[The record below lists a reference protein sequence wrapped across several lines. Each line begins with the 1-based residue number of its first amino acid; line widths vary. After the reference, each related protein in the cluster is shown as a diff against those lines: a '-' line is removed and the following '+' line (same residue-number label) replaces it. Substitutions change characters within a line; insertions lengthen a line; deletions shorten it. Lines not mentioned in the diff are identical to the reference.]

1 MKRGGMASAR
11 AAALSLP
18 ILLAG
23 ASVLH
28 AAEGGWLEGLPRI
41 LTGLDREQALV
52 AVRGLVAV
60 TVLSVVPSI
69 LLLATSYPRILIVL
83 SFLRRA
89 LGTQDLPSQG
99 ILAGLSL
106 ILTGIVMMPVWM
118 RVYTEAYLPL
128 ERGQIQT
135 VDEAIAK
142 ASVPLKEFMSSHT
155 LESDLRLMV
164 ELSTPDGKAS
174 PSQDSA
180 STTSSGPRTTEPA
193 TVEDLSF
200 FVVLPAFVLS
210 ELKTAFQIGFLLYLP
225 FLVIDLAVSAVLV
238 SMGMFLLPPAMV
250 SLPIKILVFV
260 LADGWDLV
268 VAQLIEGFR
277 SAL

>member
-1 MKRGGMASAR
+1 
-11 AAALSLP
+11 
-18 ILLAG
+18 
-23 ASVLH
+23 
-28 AAEGGWLEGLPRI
+28 
-41 LTGLDREQALV
+41 
-52 AVRGLVAV
+52 V

-180 STTSSGPRTTEPA
+180 STTSSGPRTAEPA